1 MSKLFIDKVKF
12 NPFNFHELSEADDM
26 NNVLQSG
33 FYVTRDT
40 NPKNF
45 PTAEINEG
53 RWATVIVYNH
63 DNGQILQQW
72 IIQGR
77 TYNRWLTTSTP
88 SNGIGT
94 PQTDWIKVATQTD
107 LESLQSQ
114 INDLKKKIGGVTRH
128 LYARLISAL
137 ATSTEMEVA

>member
-12 NPFNFHELSEADDM
+12 DPFNFHELSEADDM
-26 NNVLQSG
+26 NDVLQSG
-33 FYVTRDT
+33 FYVTRGT

-45 PTAEINEG
+45 PTAEIDNKG

-77 TYNRWLTTSTP
+77 IYNRWLTTSG
-88 SNGIGT
+88 NGIGA

-114 INDLKKKIGGVTRH
+114 IDDLKNKIGGVLTS
-128 LYARLISAL
+128 LYTKLCGTF
-137 ATSTEMEVA
+137 TSLEVA

>member
-1 MSKLFIDKVKF
+1 MSKIFMDNTPFILFKY
-12 NPFNFHELSEADDM
+12 HELSAADDM
-26 NNVLQSG
+26 NNVLESG

-40 NPKNF
+40 SPKNY
-45 PTAEINEG
+45 PASEVNEG
-53 RWATVIVYNH
+53 QWATIFVYHH
-63 DNGQILQQW
+63 DNGQILQRW
-72 IIQGR
+72 FVQGNE
-77 TYNRWLTTSTP
+77 YKRWLITP
-88 SNGIGT
+88 GNGVGA
-94 PQTDWIKVATQTD
+94 PQTDWIRVATQTD

>member
-12 NPFNFHELSEADDM
+12 DPFNFHELSEADDM

-33 FYVTRDT
+33 FYVTRGT

-45 PTAEINEG
+45 PTAETNKG
-53 RWATVIVYNH
+53 RWATVLVYNH

-77 TYNRWLTTSTP
+77 TYNRWLTTP
-88 SNGIGT
+88 GNGIGN
-94 PQTDWIKVATQTD
+94 PMTDWIKVATQTD